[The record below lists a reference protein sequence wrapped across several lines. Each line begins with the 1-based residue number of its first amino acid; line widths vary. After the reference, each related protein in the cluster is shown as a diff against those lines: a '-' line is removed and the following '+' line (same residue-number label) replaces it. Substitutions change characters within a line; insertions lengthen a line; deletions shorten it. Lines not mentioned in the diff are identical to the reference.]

1 MRAERFLEEWNVR
14 VSVRGDGGGYG
25 GGRGRLTSDCWQ
37 KSQAR
42 QLPLIHYI
50 AKPIVSVRSI
60 GLGFREGSD
69 REGLKRGGSRK
80 ASIELPGLDR
90 AAPTFTPA

>member
-1 MRAERFLEEWNVR
+1 MLEHRFGGMEEGMV
-14 VSVRGDGGGYG
+14 

-60 GLGFREGSD
+60 GLGFREGSG
-69 REGLKRGGSRK
+69 REGLRRGGSRK
-80 ASIELPGLDR
+80 ASIELPGLR
-90 AAPTFTPA
+90 